1 MPRKTKKKNRAERIA
16 YRNAKPKSRFQ
27 KSKRFM
33 AFTLGLAT
41 LISACAALKTTK
53 DTEKTEVAQ
62 QEQTSPDY
70 NKSPIEPLLQKIARE
85 TSKYTYDE
93 RGYKTHEKD
102 QRQA

>member
-16 YRNAKPKSRFQ
+16 YRNAKPKSRF
-27 KSKRFM
+27 KTKRFM

-70 NKSPIEPLLQKIARE
+70 EQEPNRTIATEDSPRNVE
-85 TSKYTYDE
+85 YTYDE
-93 RGYKTHEKD
+93 RGID
-102 QRQA
+102 S